1 MNLPSESLETTKIP
15 IARASLLIVQGA
27 DQGTRFE
34 LGDVPITIGR
44 SLHNPVRLLDTEV
57 SRTHA
62 AIERD
67 GDKFVLKDRNSSNGT
82 FVNGAQIKSRTLKP
96 GDQIQIGRTILQF
109 LQGDHVGSRRAADRV
124 ELLHQADGT
133 DRSSIVGQMALT
145 GGLPLKDLP
154 AAVSNN
160 ADARLQATMNLQM
173 LYRISEEAV
182 RPSSSMTQILQR
194 MLDLAIETL
203 GADRGCV
210 LLRDA
215 ETEAL
220 QAVAVGFRGQESAV
234 QDDSS
239 TPGASFKEGAS
250 TKEGSP
256 AKDTGE
262 KTTGRIPVSRTIVD
276 YVVKSLQAV
285 RTSDA
290 RHDSRFET
298 GQSIVR
304 AGIREAMCVPLQAR
318 HELMGVVY
326 LDITS
331 SAEEMIL
338 LGDQPRFSEEQ
349 LRVLAAIG
357 RQAALAV
364 ENQRFQEAFVKSERL
379 AAMGQTIATLSHHIK
394 NILQGV
400 RGGSYLIDLGLG
412 KTDTELIRKGWG
424 IVDKNQ
430 SKIYNLVMDMLTF
443 SKERQPEMKLSQ
455 LNDVA
460 QDVVELMQPQ
470 AGEVETKLLFHPAT
484 QLPTSTFDPEGI
496 HRAILNVVSNA
507 MDAVE
512 HADDPRVVVQTGF
525 DEPRDLL
532 WVSVEDNGTGIAP
545 ENLSKM
551 FLMFESTK
559 GARGTGLGLAVS
571 QKIIR
576 EHGGDITVESQ
587 IGKGSRFVLTWPRLE
602 DETQMPG
609 MRTLV
614 DG

>member
-1 MNLPSESLETTKIP
+1 M
-15 IARASLLIVQGA
+15 
-27 DQGTRFE
+27 
-34 LGDVPITIGR
+34 
-44 SLHNPVRLLDTEV
+44 RLLDTEV

-62 AIERD
+62 AIERE

-82 FVNGAQIKSRTLKP
+82 FVNGAQVKSRTLKP

-160 ADARLQATMNLQM
+160 TDARLQATMNLQM

-220 QAVAVGFRGQESAV
+220 QAVAVGFRGQESTI
-234 QDDSS
+234 QDESS
-239 TPGASFKEGAS
+239 SLGASFKEGAS
-250 TKEGSP
+250 TKEASA
-256 AKDTGE
+256 AKDSGE

-430 SKIYNLVMDMLTF
+430 GKIYNLVMDMLTF

>member
-1 MNLPSESLETTKIP
+1 M
-15 IARASLLIVQGA
+15 
-27 DQGTRFE
+27 
-34 LGDVPITIGR
+34 
-44 SLHNPVRLLDTEV
+44 RLLDTEV

-67 GDKFVLKDRNSSNGT
+67 GEKFVLKDRNSSNGT
-82 FVNGAQIKSRTLKP
+82 FVNGSPIKSRILKP

-109 LQGDHVGSRRAADRV
+109 LQGDPANSRRAADRV

-145 GGLPLKDLP
+145 GGLPLKDVP
-154 AAVSNN
+154 AAISSNEN
-160 ADARLQATMNLQM
+160 ARMQATMNLQM

-215 ETEAL
+215 ETETL
-220 QAVAVGFRGQESAV
+220 HPIAVGFRGQEN
-234 QDDSS
+234 SS
-239 TPGASFKEGAS
+239 PEDVPTLGR
-250 TKEGSP
+250 P
-256 AKDTGE
+256 AKDSGE
-262 KTTGRIPVSRTIVD
+262 KATGRIPVSRSIVD
-276 YVVKSLQAV
+276 YVVKNMQAV

-470 AGEVETKLLFHPAT
+470 AGEVETKLLFHPAS

>member
-1 MNLPSESLETTKIP
+1 M
-15 IARASLLIVQGA
+15 
-27 DQGTRFE
+27 
-34 LGDVPITIGR
+34 
-44 SLHNPVRLLDTEV
+44 RLLDTEV

-62 AIERD
+62 AIERE

-82 FVNGAQIKSRTLKP
+82 FVNGAQVKSRTLKP

-160 ADARLQATMNLQM
+160 TDARLQATMNLQM

-210 LLRDA
+210 LLRDP

-220 QAVAVGFRGQESAV
+220 QAVAVGFRGQESAI
-234 QDDSS
+234 QDESS
-239 TPGASFKEGAS
+239 SLGASFKEGTS

-256 AKDTGE
+256 AKDPGE

-470 AGEVETKLLFHPAT
+470 AGEVETKLVFQPAT

-525 DEPRDLL
+525 DELRDLL

>member
-1 MNLPSESLETTKIP
+1 M
-15 IARASLLIVQGA
+15 
-27 DQGTRFE
+27 
-34 LGDVPITIGR
+34 
-44 SLHNPVRLLDTEV
+44 RLLDTEV

>member
-1 MNLPSESLETTKIP
+1 METTKIP

-67 GDKFVLKDRNSSNGT
+67 GEKFVLKDRNSSNGT
-82 FVNGAQIKSRTLKP
+82 FVNGSPIKSRILKP

-109 LQGDHVGSRRAADRV
+109 LQGDPANSRRAADRV

-145 GGLPLKDLP
+145 GGLPLKDVP
-154 AAVSNN
+154 AAISSNEN
-160 ADARLQATMNLQM
+160 ARMQATMNLQM

-215 ETEAL
+215 ETETL
-220 QAVAVGFRGQESAV
+220 HPIAVGFRGQEN
-234 QDDSS
+234 SS
-239 TPGASFKEGAS
+239 PEDVPTLGR
-250 TKEGSP
+250 P
-256 AKDTGE
+256 AKDSGE
-262 KTTGRIPVSRTIVD
+262 KATGRIPVSRSIVD
-276 YVVKSLQAV
+276 YVVKNMQAV

-470 AGEVETKLLFHPAT
+470 AGEVETKLLFHPAS

>member
-1 MNLPSESLETTKIP
+1 METTKIP

-67 GDKFVLKDRNSSNGT
+67 GEKFVLKDRNSSNGT

-239 TPGASFKEGAS
+239 TPGAS

>member
-1 MNLPSESLETTKIP
+1 M
-15 IARASLLIVQGA
+15 
-27 DQGTRFE
+27 
-34 LGDVPITIGR
+34 
-44 SLHNPVRLLDTEV
+44 RLLDTEV

-62 AIERD
+62 AIERE

-82 FVNGAQIKSRTLKP
+82 FVNGAQIKSRILKP

-210 LLRDA
+210 LLRDP

-220 QAVAVGFRGQESAV
+220 QAVAVGFRGQESAI
-234 QDDSS
+234 QDESS
-239 TPGASFKEGAS
+239 SLGASFKEGAS
-250 TKEGSP
+250 TKETSA
-256 AKDTGE
+256 AKDPGE

-430 SKIYNLVMDMLTF
+430 GKIYNLVMDMLTF

-576 EHGGDITVESQ
+576 EHGGDISVESQ

>member
-1 MNLPSESLETTKIP
+1 METTKIP

-67 GDKFVLKDRNSSNGT
+67 GEKFVLKDRNSSNGT

-262 KTTGRIPVSRTIVD
+262 KTTGRIPISRTIVD